1 MEKISVLLKLKLLQQ
16 PDIAPKSLQ
25 PEWNEYHVSGPEQY
39 SQVVGSYVDAAG
51 ETQGLLFSLLANTYQ
66 TISDPLSS
74 INPAFDVTG
83 TTVNGI
89 NDKGQLVGFYSD
101 GTNVNGFLA
110 NPVPEPAS
118 LGVCGAGLLGIL
130 AAYRRRRVRT
140 SETLPFI
147 SDLPQQSVPP
157 LRVR

>member
-1 MEKISVLLKLKLLQQ
+1 
-16 PDIAPKSLQ
+16 
-25 PEWNEYHVSGPEQY
+25 
-39 SQVVGSYVDAAG
+39 VDAAG